1 MALLRDLVDAVL
13 FPNRPV
19 HGIPV
24 LDGPLSPN
32 SRLEEARTLGAPIPA
47 PDDLAPGPDGA
58 LYVSSG
64 TTVLR
69 CEGPDFDSRRV
80 FADLGRPVGGLSW
93 TADGRLLACVSGRGV
108 LALAP
113 DGRTEATLDTA
124 GGVPLRCPTAVTVA
138 GDGTVFVTDGSR
150 HHAPEDWLRDL
161 MGAAPASGR
170 LIACNGRLTDARALS
185 EGLSWPSGVAPT
197 ADESEVLVTE
207 AWSHSL
213 AAVSRGGRRQ
223 VLVPNFAGYPGR
235 LRRAPD
241 GFWIAFFA
249 LRTQLTEFVL
259 REPRFRAK
267 MMAEVPPELWIGP
280 ALSSPFNYRE
290 PTQIGRIKK
299 LGIQKPWAPAR
310 SYGLVARL
318 SPDGDPVESFHSR
331 VGGHTH
337 GVTAVCAVGARVIA
351 CAKGHDKLVE
361 LTAKAIGAH

>member
-1 MALLRDLVDAVL
+1 MALLRDLVDAIL

-24 LDGPLSPN
+24 LDGALSPN
-32 SRLEEARTLGAPIPA
+32 SRLDDARALGAPITA

-69 CEGPDFDSRRV
+69 CAGADFDSRRV
-80 FADLGRPVGGLSW
+80 FADLGRPVGGLAW
-93 TADGRLLACVSGRGV
+93 TPDGRLLACVSGRGV
-108 LALAP
+108 LALTP
-113 DGRTEATLDTA
+113 DGRGEAQLEAVDGA
-124 GGVPLRCPTAVTVA
+124 PLRCPTAITVA
-138 GDGTVFVTDGSR
+138 SDGTVFVTDGSR
-150 HHAPEDWLRDL
+150 HNPPEDWLQDL
-161 MGAAPASGR
+161 MAAAPASGR
-170 LIACNGRLTDARALS
+170 LVVCDSRLAAARTLKG
-185 EGLSWPSGVAPT
+185 GLAWPNGVATT
-197 ADESEVLVTE
+197 ADEGALLVTE

-213 AAVSRGGRRQ
+213 VSVPRGGGGR
-223 VLVPNFAGYPGR
+223 VLVPNFAGYPAR
-235 LRRAPD
+235 LKRATD

-249 LRTQLTEFVL
+249 LRSQLTEFVL
-259 REPRFRAK
+259 REPRFRAQ

-310 SYGLVARL
+310 SYGLLARL
-318 SPDGDPVESFHSR
+318 SPEGDPVESFHSR

-337 GVTAVCAVGARVIA
+337 GITSVCAVGPRVIA

-361 LTAKAIGAH
+361 LPAKARGAH